1 MTKIKCLGFV
11 GWRGMVGSVLLERM
25 QEEGDLDYVEELVLY
40 STSQAG
46 QPGPELANTRPILAD
61 AMDLESLNTL
71 DVIISC
77 QGGNYTQEIHAPLRD
92 MGWQG
97 YWLDAASTLRM
108 DNSST
113 IVLDPLNQSRIKQNL
128 VKGQRDFIG
137 GNCTVSLM
145 LMALH
150 GLFKANLVEWI
161 TAMTY
166 QAISGGGA
174 QQMRELLIQMGE
186 IHEQA
191 SPLLRSRESSILDI
205 DSRIDEYL
213 NSGALTTST
222 IGHPL
227 ANNLLPWIDIDLN
240 NGTGREE
247 WKGYAETNKILGRED
262 NPVPIESTCVR
273 VGTFRCHSQAF
284 TIALS
289 QDVGIDELAEIMGQA
304 NRWVKV
310 IPNNRQDT
318 LQSLTPAAVSGSM
331 DIAVGRIRKTDF
343 NSKMMTVFTVGDQLL
358 WGAAEPLR
366 RMLRILSER
375 HEFEDD

>member
-1 MTKIKCLGFV
+1 MAKIKRLGFV

-25 QEEGDLDYVEELVLY
+25 REEGNLEHVEQLVLY

-46 QPGPELANTRPILAD
+46 QPGPELPNTRPFLAD
-61 AMDLESLNTL
+61 AMDLDSLSTM
-71 DVIISC
+71 DAIISC
-77 QGGNYTQEIHAPLRD
+77 QGGDYTQKIHAPLRN

-108 DNSST
+108 SDNST
-113 IVLDPLNQSRIKQNL
+113 IVLDPLNQSIIRQNL
-128 VKGQRDFIG
+128 AKGQRDFIG

-145 LMALH
+145 LMALD
-150 GLFKANLVEWI
+150 GLFRENLVEWI

-186 IHEQA
+186 IHEHVA
-191 SPLLRSRESSILDI
+191 PLLRLQEGSILDI
-205 DSRIDEYL
+205 DSRVNEYL
-213 NSGALTTST
+213 NSSALTTGA
-222 IGHPL
+222 IGYPL
-227 ANNLLPWIDIDLN
+227 ANNLLPWIDIDLD

-247 WKGYAETNKILGRED
+247 WKGHAESNKILGRED
-262 NPVPIESTCVR
+262 SPIPIESTCVR

-289 QDVGIDELAEIMGQA
+289 QDVGVDDLADIMGQA
-304 NRWVKV
+304 NQWVKV
-310 IPNNRQDT
+310 IPNNKQDT

-331 DIAVGRIRKTDF
+331 DIAVGRIRKTAF
-343 NSKMMTVFTVGDQLL
+343 NSKIMTVFTVGDQLL

-366 RMLRILSER
+366 RMLGILSEYQTGS
-375 HEFEDD
+375 DS